1 MEYKQMLNMKV
12 KLKGEVLY
20 RMNPVFTHTPVV
32 YSSVKYK

>member
-20 RMNPVFTHTPVV
+20 RMNPVFTHTPPVIG
-32 YSSVKYK
+32 KI